1 MSAPSPSLLPSPS
14 PDKNFWQREMHMPAS
29 MPSSMPAPKMSK
41 LPKITIPKLDTS
53 TKFSIWF
60 TIALVII
67 IALLIVLIL
76 SSNVIRSN
84 TNNTENYIMKK
95 MEEFNSITGNLAYQ
109 YNLNKGVNISDNSY
123 TSPSGTVYYGPKSAN
138 STIGTG
144 AAIQANASS

>member
-1 MSAPSPSLLPSPS
+1 MSAPLYSYLPVPSPS
-14 PDKNFWQREMHMPAS
+14 PS
-29 MPSSMPAPKMSK
+29 PSSFKNLWPHKIHTPNPIKAPKK
-41 LPKITIPKLDTS
+41 LQMPILSTS

-84 TNNTENYIMKK
+84 TNNTENYVMKK
-95 MEEFNSITGNLAYQ
+95 MEEFNSITGNLEYQ

-123 TSPSGTVYYGPKSAN
+123 TSPSGTIYYGPQSAN

-144 AAIQANASS
+144 AAIQANANTSS

>member
-1 MSAPSPSLLPSPS
+1 MHI
-14 PDKNFWQREMHMPAS
+14 PDSIQ
-29 MPSSMPAPKMSK
+29 APKKLQMSK
-41 LPKITIPKLDTS
+41 MLKMPKMPKTIRELDTS

-123 TSPSGTVYYGPKSAN
+123 TSPSGTVYYGPQSAN

-144 AAIQANASS
+144 AAIQANANTSS